1 MCAISHPKSCSV
13 LLKGK
18 DTDKERQN
26 KDRQNRAARES
37 VQQQWER
44 NEIQG
49 VVATSAFGM
58 GIDKADVLARHFHC
72 RAELLH

>member
-1 MCAISHPKSCSV
+1 MSHSKSCSV
-13 LLKGK
+13 LLKAK

-26 KDRQNRAARES
+26 KDRQNRAAREG

-58 GIDKADVLARHFHC
+58 GIDKADVFARHLLC
-72 RAELLH
+72 RSAELLH